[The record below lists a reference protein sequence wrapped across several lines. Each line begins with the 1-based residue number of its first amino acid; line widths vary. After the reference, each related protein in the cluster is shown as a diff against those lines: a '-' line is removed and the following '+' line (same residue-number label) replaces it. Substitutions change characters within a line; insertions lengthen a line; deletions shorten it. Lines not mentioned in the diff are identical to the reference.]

1 MPDWIRLRSRRWTQ
15 TKVFDVLGL
24 LFRLLLGLT
33 IALGIGFGASY
44 YALTD
49 GRLLAAVRVGPWV
62 AWPDVGQAE
71 PNPYTRAY
79 LARSGHLQ
87 LGHAEGIQFMA
98 FTDDDGETLDA
109 ECTYEI
115 KGAVPG
121 ASFWTLVATDLD
133 GTNIAASAALPALHS
148 ERIARTGSGALVAA
162 VGPHLSPGNWLET
175 EGQGEL
181 LILLTL
187 YDATA
192 FSGGNTPLG
201 DMPSIRK
208 MVCS

>member
-1 MPDWIRLRSRRWTQ
+1 MPDWIRLRSRHWTQ

-24 LFRLLLGLT
+24 LFRLLFGLA
-33 IALGIGFGASY
+33 IALGTGFGASY

-49 GRLLAAVRVGPWV
+49 GWLLAAVRVGPWV
-62 AWPDVGQAE
+62 AWPDVGQAA

-79 LARSGHLQ
+79 LARTGHLQ
-87 LGHAEGIQFMA
+87 LGHAEGIQFSA

-109 ECTYEI
+109 QCTYEI
-115 KGAVPG
+115 RGTVPG
-121 ASFWTLVATDLD
+121 ASFWTLVATALD
-133 GTNIAASAALPALHS
+133 GTNIAASDALPALHS
-148 ERIARTGSGALVAA
+148 ERIARSGAGDLVAA

-175 EGQGEL
+175 AGKGEFV
-181 LILLTL
+181 ILLTL

-192 FSGGNTPLG
+192 FSGGNSALG

-208 MVCS
+208 LVCP